1 MEQDIGKTFEVLN
14 QQVKELAAIY
24 HQAVSRYV
32 ISDNEFWVWYALL
45 LVDADLSQQ
54 NICEMWSLPKQTV
67 NSVISGMVK
76 KGYVELEAIPGTKNK
91 KIMMILKEYKIFHP
105 GLFCQIRPE
114 LRDKLQRVKCLFQ
127 IHVILVVFIV
137 RERRISLNPIHVFRT
152 NCPRLAIPFLTIRSP
167 MHEKTEFQILP
178 LFQFHLYRRV
188 LLLIIF
194 HTFVLG
200 L

>member
-24 HQAVSRYV
+24 HQAVSRYG

-91 KIMMILKEYKIFHP
+91 KIIRLTQAGDEYGRSVVLQINGAEQRAVGRMSKQERQACVE
-105 GLFCQIRPE
+105 LFAKYIM
-114 LRDKLQRVKCLFQ
+114 L
-127 IHVILVVFIV
+127 V
-137 RERRISLNPIHVFRT
+137 REELSKNH
-152 NCPRLAIPFLTIRSP
+152 
-167 MHEKTEFQILP
+167 
-178 LFQFHLYRRV
+178 
-188 LLLIIF
+188 
-194 HTFVLG
+194 
-200 L
+200 